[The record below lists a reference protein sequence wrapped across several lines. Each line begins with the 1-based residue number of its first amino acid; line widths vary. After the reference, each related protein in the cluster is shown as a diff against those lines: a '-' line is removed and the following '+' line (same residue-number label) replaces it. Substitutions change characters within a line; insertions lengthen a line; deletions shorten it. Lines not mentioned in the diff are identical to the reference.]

1 MTTTQDEEF
10 DDEGNVVKVENLVFI
25 EGVLGQGAFGT
36 VRLARRKLNH
46 YPHSGGSSASSGPT
60 SIATTPA
67 DNTRDNNRT
76 ENAPETSTTNMRG
89 RRPRRGFLDKSVSEP
104 RHKSAFFG
112 GKSAEEQ
119 EDDKK
124 TSQQEQQTRE
134 SVETKNHEQTS
145 EAAMPST
152 PQATSD
158 DRPVSRSLS
167 PHPPPDQQRLL
178 SRQRLSHPHYRT
190 SSTPI
195 GQRHRGRRFHNY
207 HGKHS
212 PSVVGNLGLFTRSRS
227 SLNHDEE
234 YGSYYDEEQLVAVK
248 IFSKSILKRKRTM
261 ERDKSTKR
269 VKIKTAWQQVERE
282 IALMKKLSHPNLVQ
296 MYEVIDSPESDM
308 LYMVLEYMPGGEIL
322 TYQEDGTFRRKNP
335 RPAASDARYKQIE
348 GIVDGHFDEE
358 HAALYFVD
366 ILHGLAYLHQHH
378 ICHRDLKP
386 ENILL
391 DARGIAKV
399 GDFGVSHIFEK
410 ESKFGAR
417 RMASIDEHQYYH
429 GENTNKRSG
438 FSDSWSASSSS
449 SLEDTSDRE
458 RHPPR
463 LTRKDT
469 DAALSMRGM
478 AGSGMLSKTEGT
490 WCFWSPEMCEG
501 SQVFS
506 GYAADMWAAGV
517 CLYIFVTGKLPFYS
531 EVPQELFD
539 MIANS
544 EVPYSGLGLSNSL
557 IDLLKRCLEK
567 DPNKRAGVG
576 DCLQHPF
583 LQLAREKRIRQL
595 SEEFEISRKKSI
607 IISEEDI
614 RLAFRTVASV
624 PVQVLRSAGKR
635 IQEGLA
641 HTRDRLQISSSS
653 ISEGVHH
660 LRARMPS
667 MGSTVH
673 SGEDSTDGP
682 NDGNEQRRESISNK
696 HSHSQNRVVFFRRR
710 ASDDSDESLHSFD
723 GSTHDAPPEKVND
736 SEMASRVSRLSSG
749 VSFGSNNTDD
759 LPTVLLE
766 AENEEET
773 ERADDEKQAADN
785 VILENEKLGASDL
798 KPLDDGTQAVHK
810 DGVAH
815 EKHILGHRHE
825 LPIGSQEEAPSQVNV
840 IPAGNTSKSKKRR
853 KQEKKG
859 CIVQ

>member
-1 MTTTQDEEF
+1 
-10 DDEGNVVKVENLVFI
+10 
-25 EGVLGQGAFGT
+25 
-36 VRLARRKLNH
+36 
-46 YPHSGGSSASSGPT
+46 
-60 SIATTPA
+60 
-67 DNTRDNNRT
+67 
-76 ENAPETSTTNMRG
+76 
-89 RRPRRGFLDKSVSEP
+89 
-104 RHKSAFFG
+104 
-112 GKSAEEQ
+112 
-119 EDDKK
+119 
-124 TSQQEQQTRE
+124 
-134 SVETKNHEQTS
+134 
-145 EAAMPST
+145 
-152 PQATSD
+152 
-158 DRPVSRSLS
+158 
-167 PHPPPDQQRLL
+167 
-178 SRQRLSHPHYRT
+178 
-190 SSTPI
+190 
-195 GQRHRGRRFHNY
+195 
-207 HGKHS
+207 
-212 PSVVGNLGLFTRSRS
+212 
-227 SLNHDEE
+227 
-234 YGSYYDEEQLVAVK
+234 
-248 IFSKSILKRKRTM
+248 
-261 ERDKSTKR
+261 
-269 VKIKTAWQQVERE
+269 
-282 IALMKKLSHPNLVQ
+282 
-296 MYEVIDSPESDM
+296 
-308 LYMVLEYMPGGEIL
+308 
-322 TYQEDGTFRRKNP
+322 
-335 RPAASDARYKQIE
+335 
-348 GIVDGHFDEE
+348 
-358 HAALYFVD
+358 
-366 ILHGLAYLHQHH
+366 
-378 ICHRDLKP
+378 
-386 ENILL
+386 
-391 DARGIAKV
+391 
-399 GDFGVSHIFEK
+399 
-410 ESKFGAR
+410 
-417 RMASIDEHQYYH
+417 
-429 GENTNKRSG
+429 
-438 FSDSWSASSSS
+438 
-449 SLEDTSDRE
+449 
-458 RHPPR
+458 
-463 LTRKDT
+463 
-469 DAALSMRGM
+469 
-478 AGSGMLSKTEGT
+478 
-490 WCFWSPEMCEG
+490 
-501 SQVFS
+501 
-506 GYAADMWAAGV
+506 MWAAGV